1 MKPARAIQLIL
12 VIACTVIVF
21 HLLVLFRV
29 IPYTIV
35 WAGKINTV
43 EQMRVFEMVSLVIN
57 LLLIITIL
65 IKGKYLKI
73 NIHSKIIQVILWIF
87 FILFVLN
94 TIGNLFSKSTFEL
107 VVFTPLTLLL
117 ALLFYFV
124 LFPSKKTKS

>member
-1 MKPARAIQLIL
+1 MKPARALQFIL
-12 VIACTVIVF
+12 VIASIVTVF
-21 HLLVLFRV
+21 HLLVLLKV
-29 IPYTIV
+29 IPFTIV

-43 EQMRVFEMVSLVIN
+43 EQMRVFELVSLAIN
-57 LLLIITIL
+57 LLLIFTVL

-73 NIHSKIIQVILWIF
+73 NIHTKIIQVILWIF

-124 LFPSKKTKS
+124 LFPSKKSKS

>member
-1 MKPARAIQLIL
+1 MKPARAIQFIL

-43 EQMRVFEMVSLVIN
+43 EQMRVFEMVSLAIN

-73 NIHSKIIQVILWIF
+73 NIHPKIIQVILWIF